1 MTAIII
7 PLEFAPLTLRSDLEE
22 IITNEQADEQFF
34 ELCQANRDLRIER
47 NAKGEII
54 FMPPT
59 GTETGNRNFRVIQ
72 QLANWTDADGTG
84 IGFDSS
90 TGFTLPNGAK
100 RSPDASWIQLS
111 RWQSLTCEQQIK
123 FAPICP
129 DFVVELRSASDRL
142 SDLQEKMAEYIQ
154 NGSGLGWLI
163 DRTNKKVYI
172 YRSQSQVE
180 CLNNPQTI
188 DASPDLNGFILN
200 LGKIW

>member
-7 PLEFAPLTLRSDLEE
+7 PLEFAPLTLRSDPQE

-59 GTETGNRNFRVIQ
+59 GAETGNRNFRVIQ

-200 LGKIW
+200 LAKIW

>member
-1 MTAIII
+1 MTIII
-7 PLEFAPLTLRSDLEE
+7 PLEFAPLTMRSDPQE

-34 ELCQANRDLRIER
+34 ELCQENRDLRIER

-59 GTETGNRNFRVIQ
+59 GAETGNRNFKLNQ
-72 QLANWTDADGTG
+72 QLANWTDVDGTG

-100 RSPDASWIQLS
+100 RSPDASWIKLS
-111 RWQSLTCEQQIK
+111 RWQSLTSDRQIK

-142 SDLQEKMAEYIQ
+142 SDLQAKMEEYIQ
-154 NGSGLGWLI
+154 NGSSLGWLI

-172 YRSQSQVE
+172 YRSQSQIE
-180 CLNNPQTI
+180 CLDNPNTI
-188 DASPDLNGFILN
+188 DGSPELNGFILD

>member
-7 PLEFAPLTLRSDLEE
+7 PLEFAPLTLRSDPEE

-111 RWQSLTCEQQIK
+111 RWQSLTFEQQVK

>member
-7 PLEFAPLTLRSDLEE
+7 PLEFAPLTLRSDPEE